1 MSSALAPEASNPG
14 PFAPSAGRRPE
25 KTEAILDAAGQLF
38 REQGYGAVSMD
49 QIAREAGVSKATVYA
64 HFESKDRLFAAMIHN
79 GCRVYAEGLMPALTE
94 MEDVREALTRIC
106 REIER
111 FLLAPKTLGIYRVII
126 AEGPRFPELVEAF
139 IEAGPLP
146 FRKMLAEFF
155 EAANRR
161 GTLKVPN
168 PRLAAHQ
175 LVWLVRGPLY
185 LERMLNLKQTLWEK
199 QSVDE
204 VVTGA
209 VDMIMK
215 GYAPDPKR

>member
-1 MSSALAPEASNPG
+1 MSSALAPEAV
-14 PFAPSAGRRPE
+14 APSAGRRPE
-25 KTEAILDAAGQLF
+25 KTEAILEAAGQLF
-38 REQGYGAVSMD
+38 RDQGYGAVSMD

-79 GCRVYAEGLMPALTE
+79 GCRVYAEGIMPALTE
-94 MEDVREALTRIC
+94 MEDVREALTQIC

-126 AEGPRFPELVEAF
+126 AEGPRFPELVQAF
-139 IEAGPLP
+139 IEQGPLP
-146 FRKMLAEFF
+146 FSKMLAAFF

-161 GTLKVPN
+161 GVLNVPN
-168 PRLAAHQ
+168 PLLAASQ

-185 LERMLNLKQTLWEK
+185 LERMLNLSEPFWQK

-204 VVTGA
+204 VVTSA

-215 GYAPDPKR
+215 GYAPDPRP

>member
-1 MSSALAPEASNPG
+1 MSSVLAAET
-14 PFAPSAGRRPE
+14 FAPSAGRRPE

-38 REQGYGAVSMD
+38 REHGYGAVSMD

-64 HFESKDRLFAAMIHN
+64 HFESKDRLFATMIQH
-79 GCRVYAEGLMPALTE
+79 GCRVYAEGLMPALTD
-94 MEDVREALTRIC
+94 MEDVRAALTRIC

-126 AEGPRFPELVEAF
+126 AEGPRFPELVQAF
-139 IEAGPLP
+139 IEQGPLP

-161 GTLKVPN
+161 GALKVPN
-168 PRLAAHQ
+168 PVLAANQ

-185 LERMLNLKQTLWEK
+185 LERMLNLSDTLWEK

-204 VVTGA
+204 VVTSA

-215 GYAPDPKR
+215 GYAPDART

>member
-1 MSSALAPEASNPG
+1 MSSALAPDVLAPG
-14 PFAPSAGRRPE
+14 LSPAVGRRPE

-38 REQGYGAVSMD
+38 REHGYGAVSMD

-79 GCRVYAEGLMPALTE
+79 GCRAYAEGLMPVVTE

-126 AEGPRFPELVEAF
+126 AEGPRFPELVHAF

-161 GTLKVPN
+161 GALQVPN
-168 PRLAAHQ
+168 PGLAAHQ

-185 LERMLNLKQTLWEK
+185 LERMLNLRQPLWDE

-204 VVTGA
+204 VVTSA

-215 GYAPDPKR
+215 GYAPDARG

>member
-1 MSSALAPEASNPG
+1 MSSALAAETFS
-14 PFAPSAGRRPE
+14 PSAGRRPE

-38 REQGYGAVSMD
+38 REHGYGAVSMD

-64 HFESKDRLFAAMIHN
+64 HFESKDRLFAAMVQN
-79 GCRVYAEGLMPALTE
+79 ACRVYAEGLMPALTE
-94 MEDVREALTRIC
+94 MEDVREALTQIC

-126 AEGPRFPELVEAF
+126 AEGPRFPELVQAF
-139 IEAGPLP
+139 VEAGPLP

-155 EAANRR
+155 EANNRR
-161 GTLKVPN
+161 GTLNVPN

-175 LVWLVRGPLY
+175 LIWLVRGPLY
-185 LERMLNLKQTLWEK
+185 LQRVLDLGELVKNEP
-199 QSVDE
+199 SVDE

-209 VDMIMK
+209 VDMIMR
-215 GYAPDPKR
+215 GYAPDIRN

>member
-1 MSSALAPEASNPG
+1 MSSALAVE
-14 PFAPSAGRRPE
+14 PFSPSAGRRPE
-25 KTEAILDAAGQLF
+25 KTEAILEAAGQLF

-64 HFESKDRLFAAMIHN
+64 HFESKDRLFATMIQN
-79 GCRVYAEGLMPALTE
+79 GCSAYAQGIMPALTD
-94 MEDVREALTRIC
+94 MEDVRAALTEIARG
-106 REIER
+106 IER

-126 AEGPRFPELVEAF
+126 AEGPRFPELVHAF
-139 IEAGPLP
+139 IESGPLP
-146 FRKMLAEFF
+146 FSKMLAEFF

-161 GTLKVPN
+161 GTLNVPN
-168 PRLAAHQ
+168 PRLAAAQ

-185 LERMLNLKQTLWEK
+185 LERMLNLNETLWEK

>member
-1 MSSALAPEASNPG
+1 MTSVLAAEPLTP
-14 PFAPSAGRRPE
+14 AGRRPE

-38 REQGYGAVSMD
+38 REHGYGAVSMD

-79 GCRVYAEGLMPALTE
+79 ACRAYAEGIMPALTE
-94 MEDVREALTRIC
+94 MEDVRAALTQIC
-106 REIER
+106 QGIER

-126 AEGPRFPELVEAF
+126 AEGPRFPELVRAF
-139 IEAGPLP
+139 IESGPLP

-155 EAANRR
+155 EVANRR
-161 GTLKVPN
+161 GVLKVPN

-185 LERMLNLKQTLWEK
+185 LQRMLNLSEISQEEPGVEETIA
-199 QSVDE
+199 
-204 VVTGA
+204 GA

-215 GYAPDPKR
+215 GYAPDIRN

>member
-1 MSSALAPEASNPG
+1 MSSALAFE

-25 KTEAILDAAGQLF
+25 KTEAILEAAGQLF

-64 HFESKDRLFAAMIHN
+64 HFESKDRLFATMIQN
-79 GCRVYAEGLMPALTE
+79 GCSAYAQGIMPALADVT
-94 MEDVREALTRIC
+94 DVRAALS
-106 REIER
+106 EIARGIEQ

-126 AEGPRFPELVEAF
+126 AEGPRFPELVNAF

-161 GTLKVPN
+161 GALNVPN
-168 PRLAAHQ
+168 PILAANQ

-185 LERMLNLKQTLWEK
+185 LERILNISETVWAKQN
-199 QSVDE
+199 VDE
-204 VVTGA
+204 VVTSA

-215 GYAPDPKR
+215 GYAPERN

>member
-1 MSSALAPEASNPG
+1 MSSALAAENL
-14 PFAPSAGRRPE
+14 APSAGRRPE
-25 KTEAILDAAGQLF
+25 KTEAILEAAGQLF
-38 REQGYGAVSMD
+38 REHGYGAVSMD

-64 HFESKDRLFAAMIHN
+64 HFESKDRLFAAMVHN
-79 GCRVYAEGLMPALTE
+79 ACRVYAEGLMPAVTE
-94 MEDVREALTRIC
+94 MEDVREALTQIC

-126 AEGPRFPELVEAF
+126 AEGPRFPELVQAF
-139 IEAGPLP
+139 VEAGPLP

-155 EAANRR
+155 EANNRR

-175 LVWLVRGPLY
+175 LIWLVRGPLY
-185 LERMLNLKQTLWEK
+185 LQRVLDLGELVKNEPD
-199 QSVDE
+199 VEE
-204 VVTGA
+204 VVAGA

-215 GYAPDPKR
+215 GYAPDIRN